1 MEQVYLKK
9 PVFWTDCD
17 VWQYLSAL
25 VWWSPLTQVYFCMK
39 GNSLKIFKTSHI
51 LLKMLAP
58 EKLCKV
64 SFRLAVKLLQL
75 VQWVA
80 INCKIFQYFSLTVTP
95 VNLQQ
100 PATSLN
106 EPKDLNF
113 KKSEIRWMINSL
125 NMWLFKT
132 IFLIIVSLNLAL
144 SLVISCYCW

>member
-1 MEQVYLKK
+1 MQKEYAHNAQRTENDKATAQIVVLDADKEHK
-9 PVFWTDCD
+9 H
-17 VWQYLSAL
+17 L
-25 VWWSPLTQVYFCMK
+25 
-39 GNSLKIFKTSHI
+39 
-51 LLKMLAP
+51 
-58 EKLCKV
+58 E
-64 SFRLAVKLLQL
+64 KLLQL